1 MSTNVPQH
9 KPEDQEIDLADISNK
24 IAGLFQNFNTF
35 LFRCIQ
41 FFIKNR
47 IVIAVLLLIGFGSGF
62 YLDINNKT
70 YDHQVVV
77 TPNFKST
84 DYLYSKID
92 LINSKIIEGD
102 TIFIKDS
109 IGLKDPKTLKG
120 IKIEPITDVYKFI
133 EDKAG
138 NFELIKLMAQD
149 GDIKKILEDN
159 LTSKNYTNHEIV
171 INTNRLIS
179 NESIIQPILNFLNQS
194 SYFHKVQIEELK
206 NAQIELSQNDT
217 IISQID
223 AILNG
228 FSNSMN
234 RNQQSDKLVYYNE
247 NTQLNDVI
255 KTKEEV
261 ILQQGI
267 LRVDLIGMDKIIKK
281 NSLTLNKV
289 HNSLI
294 GGKLKLVLP
303 IVLILF
309 FILSS
314 LFVNFYKKQSRKLK
328 LMD

>member
-1 MSTNVPQH
+1 MSTNVPEH

-47 IVIAVLLLIGFGSGF
+47 FVIAVLLLIGFGSGF

-303 IVLILF
+303 TVLILF

>member
-1 MSTNVPQH
+1 MSTNVPEH

-179 NESIIQPILNFLNQS
+179 NEFIIQPILNFLNQS

>member
-9 KPEDQEIDLADISNK
+9 KPEDQEIDLADISKK
-24 IAGLFQNFNTF
+24 ITGLFHDFNTF

-47 IVIAVLLLIGFGSGF
+47 IVITVLLLIGFGSGF
-62 YLDINNKT
+62 YLDINNKI
-70 YDHQVVV
+70 YDHQIIV

-92 LINSKIIEGD
+92 LINSKILEGD

-109 IGLKDPKTLKG
+109 VGLKHPKSLKG

-133 EDKAG
+133 EDKAE

-171 INTNRLIS
+171 INTDGLIS
-179 NESIIQPILNFLNQS
+179 EGSIIQPILDFLNQS

-206 NAQIELSQNDT
+206 SAQIELSQNDT

-223 AILNG
+223 AILNE
-228 FSNSMN
+228 FSNSIN

-255 KTKEEV
+255 KTKAEV

-267 LRVDLIGMDKIIKK
+267 LRVDLIGMDKIIKE
-281 NSLTLNKV
+281 NSLTLNKK
-289 HNSLI
+289 HSSLI
-294 GGKLKLVLP
+294 AGKLKLILP
-303 IVLILF
+303 AVLILL

-328 LMD
+328 FTD

>member
-179 NESIIQPILNFLNQS
+179 NEFIIQPILNFLNQS